1 MIYIPEVC
9 GTCNGANK
17 ALELVYEIY
26 EREQAKDNPKQIYIY
41 KEILHNED
49 VIKELDEL
57 GIITTL
63 NLKDVTSN
71 DILIIRA
78 HGEGKDT
85 YDYLDKNN
93 IEYYDATCPKVKK
106 IHDEVYQKF
115 NDGYEIFIIGDK
127 LHPEVIGTNGW
138 CQNKGV
144 ILDNEVSVVDIK
156 NTNKKIFV
164 TCQTTVNPDTFKR
177 VLSLLEN
184 KFGKSNIEVYD
195 ATCKAV
201 SNILE
206 SSKKLAQKCDLMFV
220 IGGANSSN
228 TENIRSS
235 LALLTQTYKFS
246 NLKEFINFVMCNDI
260 TSKMNIGITGG
271 SSTPLK
277 EVYNYKYILAFLIFY
292 KEHLQVLKEGQVDIN
307 NNLIDDSDNVIVQDL
322 IHHFQDLNQDGK
334 YIRGILIALGYVLAT
349 NKDDHKYLNLSYA
362 YEMFQTAIL
371 IHDDIIDN
379 AKMRRGKETIPR
391 RICKDYLNLSND
403 KIYFNDVLK
412 LANSLAIC
420 SGDFGFYEANKL
432 IVKSYHDNPNLTSVL
447 EIFNDIVIKTIKGE
461 IIDVALPFLGKYDLK
476 KVEEEDILN
485 IYHLKTSYYTI
496 IGPFALGYALGG
508 KQIDDKLFSILDKIG
523 VSFQIKDD
531 ILGIFSES
539 NKLGKSTTSDI
550 SEFKQ
555 TILYS
560 HILSTPYK
568 NEFLKIYGNRYIS
581 DSDDAKVKNLLIKSG
596 SLDYAN
602 SYLEDLY
609 SDTLVEIDEIDLDET
624 SKDLLKGL
632 LMYLN
637 EREK

>member
-1 MIYIPEVC
+1 MIYIPDVC
-9 GTCNGANK
+9 GTCSGANK

-26 EREQAKDNPKQIYIY
+26 EKEQKKDNSKQIYIY

-49 VIKELDEL
+49 VIRELNEL
-57 GIITTL
+57 GIITTD
-63 NLKDVTSN
+63 NLKEVTSN

-115 NDGYEIFIIGDK
+115 NDGYEIFIIGNK
-127 LHPEVIGTNGW
+127 NHPEVIGTNGW

-144 ILDNEVSVVDIK
+144 ILDNEVGVVDI

-177 VLSLLEN
+177 VLSLIEN

-206 SSKKLAQKCDLMFV
+206 SSKKLAQKCDLMFI
-220 IGGANSSN
+220 IGGSNSAN

-235 LALLTQTYKFS
+235 LDQITKTYKFS
-246 NLKEFINFVMCNDI
+246 NLKEFINFVMSNEI

-277 EVYNYKYILAFLIFY
+277 EIYNYKYILSFLIFY
-292 KEHLQVLKEGQVDIN
+292 KEHLEILKEGQANIN
-307 NNLIDDSDNVIVQDL
+307 NNLIDESDNIIVQDL
-322 IHHFQDLNQDGK
+322 IHHFEDLNQDGK
-334 YIRGILIALGYVLAT
+334 YIRGILIALGYLFAT
-349 NKDDHKYLNLSYA
+349 NKDEHNYLNLSYA

-371 IHDDIIDN
+371 VHDDIIDN

-403 KIYFNDVLK
+403 RIYYNDVLK

-432 IVKSYHDNPNLTSVL
+432 LVKSYHDNPNLANVL

-485 IYHLKTSYYTI
+485 IYHLKTSCYTI

-523 VSFQIKDD
+523 ISFQIKDD

-539 NKLGKSTTSDI
+539 SKIGKSTTSDI

-560 HILSTPYK
+560 HIINTKYK
-568 NEFLKIYGNRYIS
+568 NEFLKIYGNKTIS
-581 DSDDAKVKNLLIKSG
+581 ESELQKIKDLLIKSG

-602 SYLEDLY
+602 TYLENLY
-609 SDTLVEIDEIDLDET
+609 SNALMEIDELAIEDT